1 MERND
6 SDLRQL
12 LREWKAPQTPASLES
27 RVLPPRQNWWRVLL
41 HGYIRIPVPVACCLA
56 ILMAGAAWRLATNP
70 TGGCSAAQAVA
81 PAIERISKPLTPTA
95 DRKTCGAG
103 STC

>member
-12 LREWKAPQTPASLES
+12 LREWKTPETPASLES
-27 RVLPPRQNWWRVLL
+27 RVLPPRQSWWRLLL
-41 HGYIRIPVPVACCLA
+41 HGYIRVPVPVACCLA
-56 ILMAGAAWRLATNP
+56 ILMIGAAWRLATGP
-70 TGGCSAAQAVA
+70 AGGCSAAQAVA
-81 PAIERISKPLTPTA
+81 PAIERISKPLPPIA
-95 DRKTCGAG
+95 DRKPCGVN